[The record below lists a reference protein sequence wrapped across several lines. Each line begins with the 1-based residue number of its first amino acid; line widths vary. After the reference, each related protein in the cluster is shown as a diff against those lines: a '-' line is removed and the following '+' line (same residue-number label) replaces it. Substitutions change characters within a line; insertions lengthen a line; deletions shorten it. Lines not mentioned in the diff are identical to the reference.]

1 MKCYKVHDEART
13 VSYLEMELLQH
24 SLEGILA
31 VYIKRLKN
39 VYDFVLAI
47 IYLEIYLR
55 EFSEIRTRICTSL
68 FLKMLFIIV
77 KNVKVTYMSKLR
89 EAKIMT
95 HLYIE
100 ISCSC

>member
-31 VYIKRLKN
+31 VCIKRLKN

-47 IYLEIYLR
+47 IYLETYLR
-55 EFSEIRTRICTSL
+55 EFSEIHTRICTSL
-68 FLKMLFIIV
+68 LLKMLFIIV

-89 EAKIMT
+89 EA
-95 HLYIE
+95 
-100 ISCSC
+100 